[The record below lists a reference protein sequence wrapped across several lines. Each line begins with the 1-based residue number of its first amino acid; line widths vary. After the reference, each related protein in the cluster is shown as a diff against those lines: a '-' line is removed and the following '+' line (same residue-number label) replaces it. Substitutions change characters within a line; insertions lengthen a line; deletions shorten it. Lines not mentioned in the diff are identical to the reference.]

1 MELDNSL
8 WKDIPSYDGYQ
19 AHPSGL
25 IRNKSTE
32 YIYKCE
38 CKKHRYISIHINKK
52 SVAIH
57 RLIALTYCNNDEPSI
72 KTQVNHINGVKRD
85 NSSINLEWISPSEN
99 VRDAV
104 NRGRIDGKSR
114 AMPVRVIF
122 QNKTYKDYNSQ
133 KEAEEDLN
141 LPNLTITKY
150 ICKYDGIY
158 YGKKGIKN
166 KGKYTPKYIFKNITT
181 EINEVI
187 MEKPVNINGFTH
199 LIACSNGK
207 LLNNQTRKE
216 IKGSNDGRYLRIKSR
231 NCNGISKSAH
241 QIIILTFISNPENK
255 PYVNHINGDTF
266 DNSVKNLEWC
276 TQSENMKHA
285 RTTGLFTKESEEQR
299 LNKVRV
305 PVYKLELNGTIVEEY
320 PSVTDANISI
330 SEGADIS
337 SVCNGYSNKDKDKR
351 YTSSGYGWCYKKDY
365 KTPIINKMYKK
376 IFPELISQ
384 NDIQYDKIREFVS
397 SGTRPVWQLDLD
409 GTRIKLWNLPSYIN
423 IEGYDIIGGNITK
436 AINDK
441 SMCSGYYWEYST
453 YEDILDPSRNYVKKT
468 PEYICNILEIPENR
482 FLKPEIVSIIRENVT
497 ESGHLRIRSKPI
509 VQLHNNI
516 IIKYWSGPNKA
527 NITLKYTRN
536 TIERCLSGKQK
547 IVKGYEWRFA
557 TIDEMCI

>member
-1 MELDNSL
+1 
-8 WKDIPSYDGYQ
+8 
-19 AHPSGL
+19 
-25 IRNKSTE
+25 
-32 YIYKCE
+32 
-38 CKKHRYISIHINKK
+38 
-52 SVAIH
+52 
-57 RLIALTYCNNDEPSI
+57 
-72 KTQVNHINGVKRD
+72 
-85 NSSINLEWISPSEN
+85 
-99 VRDAV
+99 
-104 NRGRIDGKSR
+104 
-114 AMPVRVIF
+114 
-122 QNKTYKDYNSQ
+122 
-133 KEAEEDLN
+133 
-141 LPNLTITKY
+141 
-150 ICKYDGIY
+150 
-158 YGKKGIKN
+158 
-166 KGKYTPKYIFKNITT
+166 
-181 EINEVI
+181 
-187 MEKPVNINGFTH
+187 
-199 LIACSNGK
+199 
-207 LLNNQTRKE
+207 
-216 IKGSNDGRYLRIKSR
+216 
-231 NCNGISKSAH
+231 
-241 QIIILTFISNPENK
+241 
-255 PYVNHINGDTF
+255 
-266 DNSVKNLEWC
+266 
-276 TQSENMKHA
+276 
-285 RTTGLFTKESEEQR
+285 
-299 LNKVRV
+299 
-305 PVYKLELNGTIVEEY
+305 
-320 PSVTDANISI
+320 
-330 SEGADIS
+330 
-337 SVCNGYSNKDKDKR
+337 
-351 YTSSGYGWCYKKDY
+351 
-365 KTPIINKMYKK
+365 MYKK